1 MPDPTVPS
9 ARLLAYGVPAVGLSY
24 LLFLVQFY
32 FLNFATDVLLLE
44 AGVVGLLFAIAKLWN
59 AVLDPI
65 VGSWSDRTRGRFGRR
80 RPYLL
85 GALPL
90 LALGFVPLW
99 TAPTG
104 LSETVLLGWVAV
116 ALLVFF
122 TAVTLYM
129 LPHLALGA
137 ELSSDSHQRTR
148 AFGVRQGSFTVGI
161 LASFGGM
168 QLVMN
173 AEDPR
178 AAAAALAI
186 PSALLAVALLAVTPL
201 AVAEGWNGER
211 SGGTGLRAGLR
222 DVWAN
227 RPARVLLFV
236 TFIESLGLGAVGV
249 MGPYVA
255 RYLLGRPEV
264 VAFLPAGYVVASVAS
279 IPIWVRVSK
288 SFGKRETWLA
298 SMWLAAAAFG
308 GMMFV
313 DRAGLAPLM
322 VLLVVAGAAMGSGAV
337 LSASILADLVD
348 VDEGRTGERK
358 EGVYSAA
365 MQFVMKVGATLA
377 LAASGLVLSAVGFV
391 PNAEQTPASLL
402 GIRVLFAG
410 MPCAGFVIGGAL
422 YWRWLRQPDPGAAMA
437 PLPARE

>member
-1 MPDPTVPS
+1 MSEQPVPS
-9 ARLLAYGVPAVGLSY
+9 SRLLAYGVPAVGLSY

-44 AGVVGLLFAIAKLWN
+44 AGVVALLFAIAKLWN
-59 AVLDPI
+59 ALLDPL
-65 VGSWSDRTRGRFGRR
+65 VGSWSDRTRSRLGRR
-80 RPYLL
+80 RPYLY

-90 LALGFVPLW
+90 LALGFAPLW
-99 TAPTG
+99 AAPRG
-104 LSETVLLGWVAV
+104 MSQGELLVWVAV
-116 ALLVFF
+116 ALLVFY

-137 ELSSDSHQRTR
+137 ELSTDSHQRTR
-148 AFGVRQGSFTVGI
+148 GFGVRQGSFTVGI

-173 AEDPR
+173 AADPR
-178 AAAAALAI
+178 ATAAALAV

-201 AVAEGWNGER
+201 AVSEASAAER

-227 RPARVLLFV
+227 QPARVLLFV

-249 MGPYVA
+249 MAPYVA
-255 RYLLGRPEV
+255 RYLLGRPEW
-264 VAFLPAGYVVASVAS
+264 VAVLPAGYVVASVLS
-279 IPIWVRVSK
+279 IPVWVRVSK

-298 SMWLAAAAFG
+298 SMWLAAIAFG

-313 DRAGLAPLM
+313 GRDALTALM
-322 VLLVVAGAAMGSGAV
+322 VLLVLAGAAMGSGAV

-365 MQFVMKVGATLA
+365 MQFVMKLGATLA